1 MQKVWQAR
9 EDGVELY
16 FTIDAGPN
24 LKLLFL
30 EKDARAVRKLFPK
43 VQMINPFAG
52 KSGANE

>member
-9 EDGVELY
+9 ENGLEIY

-30 EKDARAVRKLFPK
+30 EKDTRAVKKIFPNA
-43 VQMINPFAG
+43 QIINPFPKA
-52 KSGANE
+52 